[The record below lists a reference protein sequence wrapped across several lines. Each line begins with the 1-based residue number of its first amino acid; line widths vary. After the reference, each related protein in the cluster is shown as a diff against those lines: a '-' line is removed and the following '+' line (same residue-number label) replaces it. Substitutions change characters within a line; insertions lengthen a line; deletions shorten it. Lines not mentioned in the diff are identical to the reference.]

1 MSSIWYEKYKPQNL
15 DELIIPES
23 MRNALKEE
31 IKNET
36 LPNLGLWSVLPG
48 LGKSSTAN
56 AIIKELNGEALWIN
70 ASLEKGIDTLR
81 GKIQTFASQSSF
93 DDKIKIVVMDEC
105 LEENEEVVILEN
117 NNIKYK
123 RLNTF
128 EKNKKYDCLSF
139 NTETKR
145 FEKDTCEIISDKESE
160 IYEVQLF
167 DGRIIKVT
175 DNHPFMIMRN
185 NKIEALSIKDGLK
198 VYHAVVVLRNKDGRY
213 YQNLAQIYSIKKLE
227 GKYRVIN
234 LTVHK
239 NHTFITKNG
248 IVTHNCDHI
257 SQDSQ
262 AAFRGF
268 LDEFSICTR
277 FIFTGNYKT
286 KIIQPLLDRLE
297 NYEYSEFNPKD
308 IIPQLFSKLKFIAE
322 NESLD
327 ITDEQIKLIIKNN
340 YPKIRSM
347 IGLMQTYKQS
357 GVFKLN
363 TDDYYQKI
371 VQSLKDKDYD
381 KMYKAVNELND
392 PDSIYQFFYN
402 HHQYLNDLSKGV
414 IILAKYQAMAPMVR
428 DKYLNACACMLEL
441 MFLK

>member
-15 DELIIPES
+15 DELIIPDS
-23 MRNALKEE
+23 MRNALKKE
-31 IKNET
+31 IQNET

-93 DDKIKIVVMDEC
+93 DDKIKIVVLDEC
-105 LEENEEVVILEN
+105 LEENEEVIILEK
-117 NNIKYK
+117 NNIVYK
-123 RLNTF
+123 KLNTF

-139 NTETKR
+139 NIHNKK
-145 FEKDTCEIISDKESE
+145 FEKDTCEIISDKQSE
-160 IYEVQLF
+160 IYQLQFF
-167 DGRIIKVT
+167 DGRTIKVT
-175 DNHPFMIMRN
+175 DNHPFIVMRN
-185 NKIEALSIKDGLK
+185 NKIETLSIKDGLK
-198 VYHAVVVLRNKDGRY
+198 IYHAVVVLHIKDGRF
-213 YQNLAQIYSIKKLE
+213 YQNLAQICDIKKIE
-227 GKYRVIN
+227 GYHRVIN

-239 NHTFITKNG
+239 NHTFVTKNG

-257 SQDSQ
+257 TQDSQ

-268 LDEFSICTR
+268 LDEFSIRTR

-297 NYEYSEFNPKD
+297 NYEYSEFSPKD
-308 IIPQLFSKLKFIAE
+308 IIPQLINKLKFIAQ
-322 NESLD
+322 NEQLD
-327 ITDEQIKLIIKNN
+327 INDQQIKTIIKEN
-340 YPKIRSM
+340 YPKIRTM
-347 IGLMQTYKQS
+347 IGLLQKYKQS
-357 GVFKLN
+357 GVLKLN
-363 TDDYYQKI
+363 TDDYYQEI
-371 VQSLKDKDYD
+371 IDALKEKNYE
-381 KMYKAVNELND
+381 KMYEAVNNLND
-392 PDSIYQFFYN
+392 PESIYQYFYD
-402 HHQYLNDLSKGV
+402 HYQSLNNLSKGV
-414 IILAKYQAMAPMVR
+414 IILAKYQAMSPMVR